1 MDLVKREFIMEVM
14 KVCLKPTV
22 LLYKNN
28 PNKVVLRFCSEI
40 IEFDDERG
48 DIRFFFGLLCG
59 AYTSKEILDEY
70 AKKYPYD
77 SGRARDYLDTLNEL
91 KLIELQPQDYSP
103 LSDIQK
109 ERYSRNFEF
118 FNSALPVGMNKYGI
132 QSSLLDSRVVVLG
145 CGGLGSHIILE
156 LAALGVG
163 NLTIVDFDLIELS
176 NLNRQILYREAD
188 LGRKKVF
195 AARNNALTFNSSIN
209 ITPVEKKIE
218 SVLDIKEIIVGHDLV
233 ICVADKP
240 RNSMVKWLNE
250 ACCKA
255 KIPYI
260 NGGLDIRKA
269 VFYSVI
275 PGETGCTECW
285 KSFLPEQNRK
295 VIDEDSST
303 QNDYM
308 TPAPALSALVSV
320 TTGAMIC
327 EAIKLLTDLQP
338 PSLTNN
344 LKTFSFDDL
353 TITTTEKWR
362 LNPECHCC
370 EIIEGRK

>member
-1 MDLVKREFIMEVM
+1 MDDM
-14 KVCLKPTV
+14 KVRLKSTV

-28 PNKVVLRFCSEI
+28 PRKVVLRFCSEI
-40 IEFDDERG
+40 IEFDDDYG
-48 DIRFFFGLLCG
+48 DIRFFFGLLTG
-59 AYTSKEILDEY
+59 AFSCSEILHEF
-70 AKKYPYD
+70 AKKYPD
-77 SGRARDYLDTLNEL
+77 EPEKVRDYLNTVNEL
-91 KLIELQPQDYSP
+91 KLIELVPQDTSP
-103 LSDIQK
+103 LSDTQK
-109 ERYSRNFEF
+109 ERFSRNFEF
-118 FNSALPVGMNKYGI
+118 FNSALPVGMNKYGV
-132 QSSLLDSRVVVLG
+132 QNTLLDSRVVVLG

-156 LAALGVG
+156 LAALGIG
-163 NLTIVDFDLIELS
+163 TLTIVDFDRIELS

-195 AARNNALTFNSSIN
+195 VARDNVLAFNSTIN
-209 ITPVEKKIE
+209 INAVERKIE
-218 SVLDIKEIIVGHDLV
+218 SASDITEIIQGHDLV

-285 KSFLPEQNRK
+285 KASLPVEKRQI
-295 VIDEDSST
+295 IDEDNST
-303 QNDYM
+303 QNDYVA
-308 TPAPALSALVSV
+308 PAPALSALVSV

-327 EAIKLLTDLQP
+327 EALKLLTDLQP
-338 PSLTNN
+338 PTLTNN

-353 TITTTEKWR
+353 TITTTEQWA
-362 LNPECHCC
+362 LNQECNCC
-370 EIIEGRK
+370 GLTEG